1 MKSPFDHR
9 FPEFERV
16 LEIIQPKLHIPL
28 MKKYKFLI
36 NYLKKFQSIQS
47 FIPFKTKER
56 KKGKNSKIPYFVYG
70 KKYHLERSSSCML

>member
-16 LEIIQPKLHIPL
+16 LEIIQPKLHILL

-36 NYLKKFQSIQS
+36 NYLKKISKSIQY
-47 FIPFKTKER
+47 FIPFKTKE
-56 KKGKNSKIPYFVYG
+56 KKQG
-70 KKYHLERSSSCML
+70 KKL